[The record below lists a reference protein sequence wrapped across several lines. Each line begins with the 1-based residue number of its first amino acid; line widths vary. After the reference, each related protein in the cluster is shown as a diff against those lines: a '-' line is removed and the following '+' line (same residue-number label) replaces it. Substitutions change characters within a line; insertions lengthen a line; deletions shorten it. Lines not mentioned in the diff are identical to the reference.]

1 MTDYRSVIDAKK
13 VLDYRALTAQE
24 AFMRAIVVAATLL
37 ATVLLCS
44 DGAQAAPWCARYNT
58 GLNACN
64 FYSFQQCTAS
74 VFGVGGVCEPNQFE
88 NPQWTGRAARRTYQR
103 AY

>member
-1 MTDYRSVIDAKK
+1 
-13 VLDYRALTAQE
+13 
-24 AFMRAIVVAATLL
+24 MRAIVIAISLS
-37 ATVLLCS
+37 ATVLLCT

-64 FYSFQQCTAS
+64 FYSFQQCIAS
-74 VFGVGGVCEPNQFE
+74 VFGVGGVCVPNQFE
-88 NPQWTGRAARRTYQR
+88 NPYWTGRVARRTYQR

>member
-1 MTDYRSVIDAKK
+1 
-13 VLDYRALTAQE
+13 
-24 AFMRAIVVAATLL
+24 MRTIVVAASLL
-37 ATVLLCS
+37 AMVLLCS
-44 DGAQAAPWCARYNT
+44 DGAQAAPWCARYST

-64 FYSFQQCTAS
+64 FYSFQQCMAS

-88 NPQWTGRAARRTYQR
+88 SPQWTNRVVRRTYQH

>member
-1 MTDYRSVIDAKK
+1 
-13 VLDYRALTAQE
+13 
-24 AFMRAIVVAATLL
+24 MRTIVVATSLSAM
-37 ATVLLCS
+37 VLLWS

-64 FYSFQQCTAS
+64 FYSFQQCMTS
-74 VFGVGGVCEPNQFE
+74 LSGVGGVCEPNQFE
-88 NPQWTGRAARRTYQR
+88 NPRWTGRMAPRPYQR

>member
-1 MTDYRSVIDAKK
+1 
-13 VLDYRALTAQE
+13 
-24 AFMRAIVVAATLL
+24 MRAITVAASLL
-37 ATVLLCS
+37 TMVLLCS

-64 FYSFQQCTAS
+64 FYSFQQCMTS
-74 VFGVGGVCEPNQFE
+74 LSGVGGVCEPNQSE
-88 NPQWTGRAARRTYQR
+88 NPQWTVARRTYQR